1 MVVFRRC
8 NNQQARQEAPS
19 RLVQQQTVPH
29 LLRPL
34 RRPPPPVVTVHST
47 GQQGTADLA
56 AMPAAQA
63 FPPLH
68 LPELVS
74 SAPTCPCQLR
84 LANGAGMPLPATTS
98 SRESSLVVA
107 VANAWQINSHSASS
121 IDHLDQAVLQAVGE
135 VLRIEADPAVLQR
148 PDHLHRRSRHLRA
161 LPRSTHCTS
170 NSQTVQ
176 RRIPSSFQLLHTS

>member
-1 MVVFRRC
+1 
-8 NNQQARQEAPS
+8 
-19 RLVQQQTVPH
+19 
-29 LLRPL
+29 
-34 RRPPPPVVTVHST
+34 
-47 GQQGTADLA
+47 
-56 AMPAAQA
+56 
-63 FPPLH
+63 
-68 LPELVS
+68 
-74 SAPTCPCQLR
+74 
-84 LANGAGMPLPATTS
+84 MPLPATTS

-170 NSQTVQ
+170 NVANCPEKNSQLVSVVAYLVK
-176 RRIPSSFQLLHTS
+176 PC